1 MGASPEPHPH
11 TLGLSWCRMSEL
23 WGPWLGWELAP
34 CQPPEINLSSL
45 CTRAVSRVAVT
56 PWGREKR
63 GSCQDWQPAGAGR
76 GLWRRPHQPR
86 TETLTHGRVGLAF
99 LSEKNLRR
107 SQPAPGFPPQ
117 SAGAEVLGGPSLCVN
132 PHPPSHPTPLAR
144 SDLNPGGA
152 QDVGQIT
159 SW

>member
-34 CQPPEINLSSL
+34 CQPPEISLSSL

-63 GSCQDWQPAGAGR
+63 GSCQGWQPAGAGR
-76 GLWRRPHQPR
+76 GLWRRPHQLR
-86 TETLTHGRVGLAF
+86 METLTHGRVGLAF
-99 LSEKNLRR
+99 LSEKIV
-107 SQPAPGFPPQ
+107 
-117 SAGAEVLGGPSLCVN
+117 AGLSLPWVSLHRVQGQRCLMGPSLCVN
-132 PHPPSHPTPLAR
+132 PHPPTPPR
-144 SDLNPGGA
+144 QPD
-152 QDVGQIT
+152 QI
-159 SW
+159 